1 MNRLLLCLA
10 LAAFAAPG
18 MAVDYSQVQPV
29 LAKNGCES
37 CHGLAANVNGPSWL
51 DIANRYLNKPDA
63 RSFLMGKIRNGS
75 ANVWGAAAM
84 PPNAQVNDLDM
95 KIMVEW
101 LASGAGATASQ

>member
-10 LAAFAAPG
+10 LAASAAP
-18 MAVDYSQVQPV
+18 ALAADYAQVQPV

-37 CHGLAANVNGPSWL
+37 CHGLSTQVNGPSWL

-63 RSFLMGKIRNGS
+63 RTYLAGKIRNGS

-84 PPNAQVNDLDM
+84 PPNNQVNELDM
-95 KIMVEW
+95 KTIVEW
-101 LASGAGATASQ
+101 LASGAGATPG

>member
-10 LAAFAAPG
+10 LAAASAPG
-18 MAVDYSQVQPV
+18 LAADYAQVQPV

-37 CHGLAANVNGPSWL
+37 CHGLATNVNGPSWL

-63 RSFLMGKIRNGS
+63 RSYLAGKIRNGS

-84 PPNAQVNDLDM
+84 PPSNQVNDIDM

-101 LASGAGATASQ
+101 LASGAGATSQ